1 MSAVTSDQVRLS
13 SELMSDAFL
22 PIEQTR
28 TSFKEAF
35 HQIQLKVE
43 KEELNRVKVPEE
55 EAKQIAHLTTTL
67 NSNVHTYSDRAMH
80 EELTHAF
87 SPVETVLNEM
97 NQHLQTGMIESS
109 TWQNLYD
116 DYQQAEAHFH
126 DVLNDNI
133 AHETVLIDRRVN
145 RLVVIVWG
153 MGLLFFITMISG
165 FLHLRRTI
173 VKPLRVMS
181 RTLNEMIAAIERKQ
195 GDLTKRLTH
204 KQSDESGVIREAVN
218 AFIERLQGVLI
229 GVKHDTGITV
239 SSSKKLDQN
248 IIESTE
254 HTASM
259 SESLHQ
265 LSATMEELNSTIEEL
280 EYASTAI
287 KDKSTD
293 IDHICTEQVTMIDTV
308 TKETTTLNHQLK
320 KHYDIAQSQVILMT
334 DAVADA
340 IHDIAA
346 VKQIDDLTK
355 TILDISSQT
364 NLLALNASIEA
375 ARAGETGKGFN
386 VVASEIR
393 RLAVSTRDSA
403 SRIQAVNQ
411 LVQSSVNQLVNESE
425 AIIDYLQSRV
435 LTDYQQFN
443 QEMDGFTQQMMDL
456 KEIFIGFKQ
465 HTHTLSTTTSQ
476 MAGGLKEM
484 TDATEDAVISVV
496 SSSEKAS
503 ALLENM
509 EAMRASSNHQQAVI
523 QKLTRQ
529 LDPFEVI
536 D

>member
-1 MSAVTSDQVRLS
+1 
-13 SELMSDAFL
+13 
-22 PIEQTR
+22 
-28 TSFKEAF
+28 
-35 HQIQLKVE
+35 
-43 KEELNRVKVPEE
+43 
-55 EAKQIAHLTTTL
+55 
-67 NSNVHTYSDRAMH
+67 
-80 EELTHAF
+80 
-87 SPVETVLNEM
+87 
-97 NQHLQTGMIESS
+97 
-109 TWQNLYD
+109 
-116 DYQQAEAHFH
+116 
-126 DVLNDNI
+126 
-133 AHETVLIDRRVN
+133 
-145 RLVVIVWG
+145 
-153 MGLLFFITMISG
+153 
-165 FLHLRRTI
+165 
-173 VKPLRVMS
+173 
-181 RTLNEMIAAIERKQ
+181 
-195 GDLTKRLTH
+195 
-204 KQSDESGVIREAVN
+204 
-218 AFIERLQGVLI
+218 
-229 GVKHDTGITV
+229 
-239 SSSKKLDQN
+239 
-248 IIESTE
+248 
-254 HTASM
+254 M

-456 KEIFIGFKQ
+456 KEIFIGFKK